1 MHIWAVHMEHRA
13 EHMSVGDSIR
23 SSIRPYMYTYI
34 GTLIAVC
41 INRGVFRGPP
51 CALIPGNR
59 NQTMEPWR
67 EGVTLQRSAR
77 GQGAG
82 LCLQAAQ
89 ASPSGVCWQRGG
101 GGVHVFGD
109 AIVSCA

>member
-89 ASPSGVCWQRGG
+89 ASPSGGRGG
-101 GGVHVFGD
+101 GG
-109 AIVSCA
+109 CPCLW